1 MSPGPASRCPIG
13 VRSEYKSREGNGEC
27 KGCVHTG
34 RRAVEPTAH
43 GAARLCDGDE
53 IPVRNY
59 HQPSGPLLPR
69 RRSAGTG
76 RRSEAPCPVQGT
88 RRGRQCEFTEAAHT
102 PPPSFPPRRNPAIR
116 WLGWIGPKVWRTDL
130 YIAGRLAWKRL
141 AQHDLRP
148 EVVGE
153 IRSLRRATQFLRRGE
168 VGRS

>member
-1 MSPGPASRCPIG
+1 MNPGPAPRCPIG

-34 RRAVEPTAH
+34 SRAVEPTAH
-43 GAARLCDGDE
+43 GAVRLCDGDE

-59 HQPSGPLLPR
+59 HQASGPLLPR
-69 RRSAGTG
+69 RRSTATG
-76 RRSEAPCPVQGT
+76 RRNEAPCPVQGT

-116 WLGWIGPKVWRTDL
+116 WLGWIGPKVWGTDL
-130 YIAGRLAWKRL
+130 YVAGRLAWRRL